1 MRASKYKIDRR
12 RTCRKRISGNGKADD
27 HVAEDDE
34 SIQEDVEL
42 ASAAAAAEGEEE
54 EYVDDG
60 DEIDDDDIDDDEYN
74 ESSDNND
81 EEQIKPRTR
90 TGRKKSTMTASS
102 RRQNLKRGA
111 NEENEEYDNLDVSDE
126 DEEDAFIPPASTRRS
141 VDRKK
146 GKNKANNGTCDGI
159 GNDKDIPVPFVG
171 NDGNFHLCK
180 ICGDAGDLV
189 CCDGCP
195 QVYHP
200 QCLPEDSDSFAA
212 LDDQD
217 DDEPWYCPDCIIKKK
232 GKKKITKY
240 SSRKKNSSPSST
252 IATKNNINKVSN
264 NIKKN
269 SPTQIAA
276 NRSRRKQKSPLILDA
291 DSDSDDS
298 NNYSCEESC
307 TDDEK
312 QVKYDTKNRGR
323 RGKVAL
329 EAVGDDSTY
338 RKSTRISQRR
348 NDQDVLAGLPS
359 PKQRSKAVQTKKMLD
374 DDDDEEEEVH
384 SGGDN
389 HSDDDNNDN
398 EEDRKEKSQE
408 KSKKSNK
415 SRLGSRKK
423 SKRKKDVASSDEE
436 FVVDSD
442 SDSSQDN
449 SLSGGDADLSEYDND
464 DFIGDPDL
472 SDDSAGENEN
482 GKGKVNDYA
491 ADAINIDN
499 EQFGTIDEDDSS
511 DGEKLK
517 SRPVKHNVVKKKEIL
532 PTPRGIG
539 LSDED
544 DESDQDKLT
553 TTRCRLKC
561 SNCPSTEDAI
571 TAEVL
576 RQPHLCYVAPDGES
590 RQCFNLETL
599 RQIALKSSQLN
610 LRVDLDKERQNFL
623 QPPAFRSA
631 MSDDLIDQ
639 IASKFGRGALDLQ
652 GSYYKNKEGKSIS
665 RTNEIDYDSN
675 TSDDDVYDSFTA
687 FQERVKEYFRKG
699 MGSQDIYACPL
710 CYSQIHR
717 NMVQRE
723 MEESDNEDAPNDSI
737 YDPMMVL
744 GDLDDENMHRAS
756 QFCFKRVSDL
766 KKHLRQDHNVD
777 TRGIQGNELY
787 KRYLVRAPDGLL
799 QRWLSTLQINGQVKQ
814 GHMLMY
820 WNQGNNQ
827 IFIQLLDLMTRVK
840 VYSGGLFDAEFSEEA
855 KEELEDYK
863 NEARDFFATFTT
875 EVDQRWI
882 DMSSPF
888 LKSDENMDD
897 FIANDTNVD
906 EEEED
911 AKPHA
916 ILHQQ
921 YLSKNDGSDDNDL
934 VSKIQRKYAEE
945 SDSNDM
951 STDDDDDGLEFV
963 DGEQE
968 NDNDEDD
975 KEKLLRNG
983 YYSPIEEENDEWML
997 KLQDRRKRKQT
1008 PDISTGPQSNTK
1020 RKPSNQNAAR
1030 TPVGKKLIRRKSTP
1044 SSAVTTSATSSAS
1057 ARKRSLTIQDS
1068 DDESV

>member
-1 MRASKYKIDRR
+1 MRSSKYKIDRR
-12 RTCRKRISGNGKADD
+12 RTCRKRISGNGKVDD

-42 ASAAAAAEGEEE
+42 ASAAAEEGEEE

-141 VDRKK
+141 VDRK

-252 IATKNNINKVSN
+252 IATKNNINKVSS
-264 NIKKN
+264 NIEKN

-291 DSDSDDS
+291 DSDSDDN
-298 NNYSCEESC
+298 NNYSCEENC

-359 PKQRSKAVQTKKMLD
+359 PKQRSKAVQTKKML

-517 SRPVKHNVVKKKEIL
+517 SRPVNHNVVKKKEIL

-544 DESDQDKLT
+544 DELDQDKLT

-571 TAEVL
+571 TAEIL

-855 KEELEDYK
+855 KEELEDYR

-951 STDDDDDGLEFV
+951 STDDDDDDGLEFV

-968 NDNDEDD
+968 NANDEDD

>member
-1 MRASKYKIDRR
+1 MRSSKYKIDRR
-12 RTCRKRISGNGKADD
+12 RTCRKRISGNGKVDD

-42 ASAAAAAEGEEE
+42 ASAAAEEGEEE

-141 VDRKK
+141 VDRK

-252 IATKNNINKVSN
+252 IATKNNINKVSS
-264 NIKKN
+264 NIEKN

-291 DSDSDDS
+291 DSDSDDN
-298 NNYSCEESC
+298 NNYSCEENC

-359 PKQRSKAVQTKKMLD
+359 PKQRSKAVQTKKML

-517 SRPVKHNVVKKKEIL
+517 SRSVNHNIVKKKEIL

-571 TAEVL
+571 TAEIL

-855 KEELEDYK
+855 KEELEDYR

-888 LKSDENMDD
+888 LKSDKNMDD

-951 STDDDDDGLEFV
+951 STDDDDDDGLEFV

-968 NDNDEDD
+968 NANDEDD

>member
-1 MRASKYKIDRR
+1 MRSSKYKIDRR
-12 RTCRKRISGNGKADD
+12 RTCRKRISGNGKLED

-34 SIQEDVEL
+34 SIQQDVEL
-42 ASAAAAAEGEEE
+42 ASAAAEEEEE

-60 DEIDDDDIDDDEYN
+60 DDIDDNDDSDEYD

-81 EEQIKPRTR
+81 EERTKPRTR
-90 TGRKKSTMTASS
+90 TGLKKSTLTASS

-111 NEENEEYDNLDVSDE
+111 NEENEENDNFDVSNE
-126 DEEDAFIPPASTRRS
+126 DEEDAYIPPASARRS
-141 VDRKK
+141 VDRK
-146 GKNKANNGTCDGI
+146 GENNANNGTCDGI

-200 QCLPEDSDSFAA
+200 RCLPEDSDSFVA

-217 DDEPWYCPDCIIKKK
+217 DDEPWYCPVCIIKKK
-232 GKKKITKY
+232 GKKKITKN
-240 SSRKKNSSPSST
+240 SSRKKNSSSSST
-252 IATKNNINKVSN
+252 PGTKNNNKFSN
-264 NIKKN
+264 NIDKQR
-269 SPTQIAA
+269 PTQSTA
-276 NRSRRKQKSPLILDA
+276 NRSRWKQKSPLILDA
-291 DSDSDDS
+291 DSDSDDN
-298 NNYSCEESC
+298 NNYCCEENC

-312 QVKYDTKNRGR
+312 QVKYDSKNRGCR
-323 RGKVAL
+323 RKAAL
-329 EAVGDDSTY
+329 EAVGDDSTS

-348 NDQDVLAGLPS
+348 IDQDVLAGLPS
-359 PKQRSKAVQTKKMLD
+359 PKQRPKAVQKIQIL
-374 DDDDEEEEVH
+374 DDDDEEEELH

-389 HSDDDNNDN
+389 HSDDDDN
-398 EEDRKEKSQE
+398 EEKDRKEKAQE

-415 SRLGSRKK
+415 SRLVSRKK
-423 SKRKKDVASSDEE
+423 SKRKEDVASSDEE

-449 SLSGGDADLSEYDND
+449 SLSDGDADLSEYDND
-464 DFIGDPDL
+464 VLIGDPDL
-472 SDDSAGENEN
+472 SDDSDGENKN

-491 ADAINIDN
+491 ADAINVDN
-499 EQFGTIDEDDSS
+499 EQFGTIDENDSS
-511 DGEKLK
+511 DDEKLK
-517 SRPVKHNVVKKKEIL
+517 SRPVKQNVVKKKEIL
-532 PTPRGIG
+532 PTPRGSG

-544 DESDQDKLT
+544 DELDQDKLK

-571 TAEVL
+571 TAERL
-576 RQPHLCYVAPDGES
+576 RQLHICYVAPDGES

-652 GSYYKNKEGKSIS
+652 GSYYKNKEGKSMS

-723 MEESDNEDAPNDSI
+723 KEESDNEDAPNDSI
-737 YDPMMVL
+737 YDPIMVL

-756 QFCFKRVSDL
+756 QFCFKRVSGL

-840 VYSGGLFDAEFSEEA
+840 VYSEGLFDAEFSDEE
-855 KEELEDYK
+855 KEELEDYR

-897 FIANDTNVD
+897 FIASDMNVD

-945 SDSNDM
+945 SDSDDM
-951 STDDDDDGLEFV
+951 STDDDDDGELEFV

-997 KLQDRRKRKQT
+997 KLQDRRKRKET

-1020 RKPSNQNAAR
+1020 RKPSHQNATK

-1068 DDESV
+1068 DDESF